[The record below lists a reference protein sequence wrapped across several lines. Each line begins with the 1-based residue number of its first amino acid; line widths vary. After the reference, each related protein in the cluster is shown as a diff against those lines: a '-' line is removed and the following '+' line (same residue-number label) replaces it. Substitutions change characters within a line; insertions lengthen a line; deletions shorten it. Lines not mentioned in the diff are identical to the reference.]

1 MKKRKLFYIFL
12 STIFVNVCYA
22 QVNENLLMER
32 FNMNAFNP
40 AYAGSEGRVLSFTTR
55 STWQGVSGAP
65 KMNYFYYSG
74 NPKKN
79 LAFGLSI
86 INNKVFIYER
96 TLYSLDASYQLT
108 VGAGKTL
115 SLGIKAGAHTKF
127 TDVEAIQRLTNT
139 PNTAIP
145 DITKETYPVFGFGG
159 LYKTQKFYVSFS
171 IPNFLN
177 PVKYTDNESFIGDEK
192 PSTYLLMGYKLQVG
206 ELNSSINPFISSK
219 IIPGIGNT
227 IHFGSTYD
235 YKGIF
240 EVGGGYKS
248 TRYMNLMA
256 IVKTKFGLSLAY
268 AYDFRGASNDVEV
281 QKSGNE
287 IFLKFKF

>member
-1 MKKRKLFYIFL
+1 MKKRKLLYLFL
-12 STIFVNVCYA
+12 FTIFINVCYA

-86 INNKVFIYER
+86 INNKVFIDER

-159 LYKTQKFYVSFS
+159 LYKTQKFYISFS

-177 PVKYTDNESFIGDEK
+177 PIKSTDNDSFIGDEK
-192 PSTYLLMGYKLQVG
+192 PSTYLLMGYKLEVG

-227 IHFGSTYD
+227 IHFGGTYD
-235 YKGIF
+235 FKEIF

-248 TRYMNLMA
+248 TRYMNVMA
-256 IVKTKFGLSLAY
+256 IIKTKFGLSLAY
-268 AYDFRGASNDVEV
+268 AYDFRGASNDVEI